1 MEKLQQIIIAMAL
14 IGSLAV
20 MSSTANVLTCSET
33 GMKFET
39 NVTTNEHE
47 YLNLL
52 KLGQWGSNPVQR
64 WRKWNGTTVSQCGNW
79 EYIIMGPYG
88 NWNIDMEYSKCAGDA
103 IKLLQDFEVIKREAV
118 VEIQLNQNWNE
129 TALRHLNYTQY
140 KLTCEYTRQVNKSSS
155 FNVTVKATVTELAKT
170 MQSTF
175 DTTMDLYESDQY
187 KVIASSPQ
195 QVSLNQEIY
204 VELNKTAADANLKIN
219 VWNCWA
225 TDTQSD
231 VGYRLKYPLIHNACK
246 MDPTLKITLKDDNIL
261 RFQLKSFIFTP
272 SLPQIY
278 LHCTLYICDKSN
290 SNGECGPC
298 LTRRKRRSI
307 EGELSRE
314 RRAVSTAPLEM
325 GRAVSSMIQYT
336 AKPSCATLK
345 CPSNSVCVENYP
357 AFCRCNGNHV
367 MDIHT
372 TKCSDKNLVEM
383 KVPTELKWLD
393 QYKDQSTD
401 LVRISKLYED
411 KMVDYYVKQQ
421 KVSGIK
427 GMKVVSA
434 TQDSGKLTFKVMMTL
449 AKEALMEKV
458 SQQIQNLLVSKS
470 EEVLEKTQVNPSTTI
485 QILPVYIPASKK
497 ETGTDTQTFVIVGA
511 GSLLV
516 IIVIFAIFIKRRKRE
531 EPTKVVHVQGMEG
544 VKVVPADN
552 KAYAY

>member
-1 MEKLQQIIIAMAL
+1 
-14 IGSLAV
+14 
-20 MSSTANVLTCSET
+20 
-33 GMKFET
+33 
-39 NVTTNEHE
+39 
-47 YLNLL
+47 
-52 KLGQWGSNPVQR
+52 
-64 WRKWNGTTVSQCGNW
+64 
-79 EYIIMGPYG
+79 
-88 NWNIDMEYSKCAGDA
+88 
-103 IKLLQDFEVIKREAV
+103 
-118 VEIQLNQNWNE
+118 
-129 TALRHLNYTQY
+129 
-140 KLTCEYTRQVNKSSS
+140 
-155 FNVTVKATVTELAKT
+155 
-170 MQSTF
+170 
-175 DTTMDLYESDQY
+175 
-187 KVIASSPQ
+187 
-195 QVSLNQEIY
+195 
-204 VELNKTAADANLKIN
+204 
-219 VWNCWA
+219 
-225 TDTQSD
+225 
-231 VGYRLKYPLIHNACK
+231 
-246 MDPTLKITLKDDNIL
+246 
-261 RFQLKSFIFTP
+261 
-272 SLPQIY
+272 
-278 LHCTLYICDKSN
+278 
-290 SNGECGPC
+290 
-298 LTRRKRRSI
+298 
-307 EGELSRE
+307 
-314 RRAVSTAPLEM
+314 M

-449 AKEALMEKV
+449 AEEALMEKI

-511 GSLLV
+511 GTLLV